1 MNLLFSPAIR
11 LLDHLRYPFKFL
23 LLALFSG
30 GVMLALLGMLFQG
43 LRHDVLLADQ
53 ELEGVQMLRPVNRLT
68 QLIQQH
74 RGLSA
79 GLLGG
84 NEGMREKRQVKAQEV
99 EAALQAG
106 DAALAVDMRSGP
118 AWQAVRDGWS
128 ALAANGLSLTP
139 AENVKA
145 HNQLI
150 DRILLLMADLAD
162 YSQLSID
169 PEMHTFYMMDTAVY
183 RMPAMLERLGQT
195 RARGTNVLANRT
207 LSAQQRIDIAATLAE
222 MSGTLR
228 AQNINLGKVIR
239 FQPGLRGALE
249 APAAAFSADVESVI
263 RLVRED
269 ILAERFET
277 PAQRYYE
284 QTTALIDSGYRMMF
298 EVLLSDFEQQLIL
311 RKAAKSQRMWLAVGL
326 TLGCLLCLAYLAGGM
341 YYSVLGSVDVFSRGA
356 KSLSAGDLTADFT
369 MRGRDELHGAG
380 RHFSSMAASFRGL
393 LGNIQRESVA
403 LNQAAEQLS
412 VSSRQIS
419 SGTAAQSDA
428 ASAMASAVQQ
438 MTVGVDHISRNAEE
452 AERSSAESDN
462 VAAEGAQI
470 VQGVVAE
477 IQSIASS
484 VQSSAQAV
492 AALGAESDKISAIV
506 ETIKE
511 IADQTNLLALNAAI
525 EAARAGESGRGFAV
539 VADEVRKLAE
549 RTAKSTQEIA
559 AMISAIQSGTAAA
572 VASMQQGVARV
583 GSGVAQAERAGDA
596 ISQVQARARLVL
608 GAVSEITS
616 ALREQTMAS
625 TEIARN
631 VEQIA
636 QMAEENNASARGN
649 AQTADDLRVLAE
661 SLAQE
666 VGRFKT

>member
-23 LLALFSG
+23 LLAIFSG
-30 GVMLALLGMLFQG
+30 GVMLALLAMLFQG
-43 LRHDVLLADQ
+43 LRYDVFVADQ
-53 ELEGVQMLRPVNRLT
+53 ELSGVHMLRPVNRLT

-79 GLLGG
+79 GVLGG
-84 NEGMREKRQVKAQEV
+84 NESMREKRQAKAQEV
-99 EAALQAG
+99 EAALMASDAG
-106 DAALAVDMRSGP
+106 LALELRNGKS
-118 AWQAVRDGWS
+118 WQAIREAWAS
-128 ALAANGLSLTP
+128 LSSNGLNLAP
-139 AENVKA
+139 AENVRA
-145 HNQLI
+145 HNQVI
-150 DRILLLMADLAD
+150 DSILLLMGEVAD
-162 YSQLSID
+162 YSLLSLD

-195 RARGTNVLANRT
+195 RARGTNVLANRSLT
-207 LSAQQRIDIAATLAE
+207 PQQRIDMAATLAE

-228 AQNINLGKVIR
+228 AQNINVAKVLR

-249 APAAAFSADVESVI
+249 APAAEFSAQVNGLI
-263 RLVRED
+263 KLVRED

-277 PAQRYYE
+277 PAPRYYE

-298 EVLLSDFEQQLIL
+298 EVLLADFEQQLEQ
-311 RKAAKSQRMWLAVGL
+311 RKQEKNQRMGLAAGL
-326 TLGCLLCLAYLAGGM
+326 TVICLILLAYLAGGM
-341 YYSVLGSVDVFSRGA
+341 YYSVLGSVAVFSNGA
-356 KSLSAGDLTADFT
+356 KALAAGDLTAGFE
-369 MRGRDELHGAG
+369 MRGHDELHGAG
-380 RHFSSMAASFRGL
+380 RHFSTMASSFRGL
-393 LGNIQRESVA
+393 LGKIQRESGA
-403 LNQAAEQLS
+403 LNRAAEQLAI
-412 VSSRQIS
+412 SSQQIS

-428 ASAMASAVQQ
+428 ASAMAAAVEQ

-452 AERSSAESDN
+452 AERSSAESDH
-462 VAAEGAQI
+462 VAAEGALI
-470 VQGVVAE
+470 VQGVVSE
-477 IQSIASS
+477 IQSIAGS
-484 VQSSAQAV
+484 VQASAQAV
-492 AALGAESDKISAIV
+492 AALGQESDKISAIV

-559 AMISAIQSGTAAA
+559 AMITAIQSGTAAA
-572 VASMQQGVARV
+572 VASMEQGVARV
-583 GSGVAQAERAGDA
+583 GNGVAQAERAGVA
-596 ISQVQARARLVL
+596 ISLVQERARLVL

-616 ALREQTMAS
+616 ALREQTVAS

-649 AQTADDLRVLAE
+649 AQTADTLRQLADT
-661 SLAQE
+661 LQQE